1 MTRPLVSP
9 DVLDAVAR
17 PLSVA
22 VIFDWSWT
30 MRDHEE
36 QIAQALRDLPE
47 EFGRRAVL
55 RNSAEIALITMGVPQ
70 TETGG
75 ENQVR
80 LRTGRPDEPPFGFR
94 RLSQFTPPP
103 EVVCDGVTEL
113 SVALNLAVDLVE
125 RRCAQVSQSGRAFYS
140 PYVAIISDGLATD
153 GDGAPDLDA
162 WRAAAARA
170 GTCLRGRLAIEA
182 FVPQGTS
189 HGVLP
194 DIITAGKQVLDFAPR
209 DFATVLEAVSFS
221 AEQTA
226 THDPA
231 AIVRKDLEEGQGP

>member
-17 PLSVA
+17 PLPVA
-22 VIFDWSWT
+22 MIFDWSWT
-30 MRDHEE
+30 MRDHAE

-47 EFGRRAVL
+47 EFRRRAVL
-55 RNSAEIALITMGVPQ
+55 RNSAEIALITMGIPKA
-70 TETGG
+70 ESGG

-80 LRTGRPDEPPFGFR
+80 LRTGRPDEPPFGFQ

-113 SVALNLAVDLVE
+113 SVALDLAVDLVV

-140 PYVAIISDGLATD
+140 PYVAIVSDGLATD
-153 GDGAPDLDA
+153 AKGAPDSAA
-162 WRAAAARA
+162 WRAAADRA
-170 GTCLRGRLAIEA
+170 NACLGGRLAIEA
-182 FVPQGTS
+182 FVPQGTP

-194 DIITAGKQVLDFAPR
+194 DIVTEGKQVLDFDPR

-221 AEQTA
+221 AEQSA

>member
-9 DVLDAVAR
+9 DILDAVAR

-22 VIFDWSWT
+22 IIFDWSWT
-30 MRDHEE
+30 MRGHEE

-55 RNSAEIALITMGVPQ
+55 RNSAEIALITMGVPE
-70 TETGG
+70 TEPVGQ
-75 ENQVR
+75 NQVR

-94 RLSQFTPPP
+94 RLAQFTPPP

-113 SVALNLAVDLVE
+113 SVALDLAVDVVE
-125 RRCAQVSQSGRAFYS
+125 RRCAQVSEGGRSYYL
-140 PYVAIISDGLATD
+140 PYVAIISDGMATD
-153 GDGAPDLDA
+153 GNGAPDPVA

-170 GTCLRGRLAIEA
+170 GACLGGRLAIEA
-182 FVPQGTS
+182 FVPEDTP

-194 DIITAGKQVLDFAPR
+194 DIVTEGKRVLDFTPR

-231 AIVRKDLEEGQGP
+231 AIVRGDLQEGQI

>member
-22 VIFDWSWT
+22 MIFDWSWT
-30 MRDHEE
+30 MRAHEE

-47 EFGRRAVL
+47 EFRRRAVL
-55 RNSAEIALITMGVPQ
+55 RNSAEIALITMGVPKA
-70 TETGG
+70 ETGG
-75 ENQVR
+75 QNQVR
-80 LRTGRPDEPPFGFR
+80 LRTGRSDEPPFGFR
-94 RLSQFTPPP
+94 RLSQFIPPTT
-103 EVVCDGVTEL
+103 VVCDGVTEL
-113 SVALNLAVDLVE
+113 SAALNLAVDLVE
-125 RRCAQVSQSGRAFYS
+125 RRCTQVSQSGRAFYL
-140 PYVAIISDGLATD
+140 PYVAIISDGQPTD
-153 GDGAPDLDA
+153 GNETPDLDG
-162 WRAAAARA
+162 WRAAADRA
-170 GTCLRGRLAIEA
+170 GACFGGKLAIEA
-182 FVPQGTS
+182 FVPQGTE

-194 DIITAGKQVLDFAPR
+194 DIVTEGKQVHDFAPR

-231 AIVRKDLEEGQGP
+231 AIVRKDLEEGQAR